1 VELSLDPPT
10 AAEFAALYAG
20 TGWGTL
26 DEGTAARALDG
37 SWLVCTARDEHGALA
52 GMGRLLGDGALHAF
66 VTELIVR
73 EDLRGRAIGAA
84 LLNRLV
90 EESAARGVHDVQL
103 FAARGRVPFYE
114 RHGFERRPD
123 DAPGMGRAAG
133 RAALRGSATDF
144 PGRPTGPGPTV
155 VP

>member
-1 VELSLDPPT
+1 MEISLDPPT

-20 TGWGTL
+20 TGWGVL
-26 DEGTAARALDG
+26 DEATAARALDG
-37 SWLVCTARDEHGALA
+37 SWLLCTARDEHGALA

-73 EDLRGRAIGAA
+73 EDLRGRSIGAA
-84 LLNRLV
+84 LLDRLV
-90 EESAARGVHDVQL
+90 EEASDRGVHDVQL

-123 DAPGMGRAAG
+123 DAPGMGLAPG
-133 RAALRGSATDF
+133 RAAHRRTVMDLR
-144 PGRPTGPGPTV
+144 GRPTGTGPTV